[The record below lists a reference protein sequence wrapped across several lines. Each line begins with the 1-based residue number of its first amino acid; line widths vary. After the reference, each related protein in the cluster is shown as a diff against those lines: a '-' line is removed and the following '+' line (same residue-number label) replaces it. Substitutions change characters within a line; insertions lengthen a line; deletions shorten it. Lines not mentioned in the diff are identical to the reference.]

1 LTTQTRSQDEIQRII
16 DLVRQRFSVEQEYLG
31 ERDSLE
37 FFLSENQRETKSAFV
52 SLTTELRSTG
62 DSALLRRTDKGL
74 LLLVF
79 KKPPYPKQRLRTP
92 AILLLATIITV
103 LIDGVYRAL
112 SIQNPLSGVVSFS
125 EGTFI
130 ALTYTASLV
139 GIIGVHELGHKV
151 AAWYHKIASSWPYFI
166 PGIPS
171 FLPTFGAVIRSAEPP
186 VNRDALFDLG
196 LSGPVAGLAVTV
208 IVSIV
213 AAASAI
219 VVPLSSFSSP
229 PSVVN
234 VDFYTSLLLGLLKGG
249 SSNSSGSVVG
259 GSMFGVLYFA
269 YTLGFIITFINLFPA
284 WQLDGGHIA
293 NSAVSPRVHTYL
305 TYLSVVLMIFIQ
317 FWVMAL
323 LILFF
328 SRSAPSLRPLDD
340 VSPLSNKRKVFFAL
354 TWILAISIYAFVLYN
369 NLYFN
374 LQPLIH

>member
-1 LTTQTRSQDEIQRII
+1 M
-16 DLVRQRFSVEQEYLG
+16 EQEYIG
-31 ERDSLE
+31 EGANLE
-37 FFLSENQRETKSAFV
+37 FHLSPVQRETKNAFV
-52 SLTTELRSTG
+52 SLNRELVAHG
-62 DSALLRRTDKGL
+62 DSAVLRRTERGL
-74 LLLVF
+74 LLLIF
-79 KKPPYPKQRLRTP
+79 KKPPYPKQRIRTP
-92 AILLLATIITV
+92 LILLLATIVTV
-103 LIDGVYRAL
+103 LVDGVIRSEGFA
-112 SIQNPLSGVVSFS
+112 NPNSSVSFS
-125 EGTFI
+125 ESINI
-130 ALTYTASLV
+130 ALIYTASLV

-151 AAWYHKIASSWPYFI
+151 ASWRHRIQSSWPYFI

-196 LSGPVAGLAVTV
+196 LSGPIAGLAITV
-208 IVSIV
+208 IVAFV

-219 VVPLSSFSSP
+219 VVPLSSFANP
-229 PSVVN
+229 PPTVG
-234 VDFYTSLLLGLLKGG
+234 VDMFTNLVLGLVKGG
-249 SSNSSGSVVG
+249 AAASANNVIG
-259 GSMFGVLYFA
+259 GSEFSVLYFA

-293 NSAVSPRVHTYL
+293 NSAVSPRVHQIL
-305 TYLSVVLMIFIQ
+305 TYISIVLMIFIQ

-328 SRSAPSLRPLDD
+328 SRSAPALRPLDD

-369 NLYFN
+369 NLFFN